1 MKAYKVIKKSKT
13 LQSEILLPASK
24 SISNRLLVMRSLEK
38 ALVHFDNLS
47 ESDDTYLMRLYLS
60 FIATCSDSKIPMVVD
75 AHNAGTVFRFLT
87 AYLAQKPGKWLV
99 TGSDRMKQRP
109 VADLVAAL
117 RSVGAE
123 IEYKEKEGYP
133 PLMIYGKRLSGD
145 EVEINASTSSQFV
158 SAMMLVAPHFT
169 NGLKIKLTGKA
180 VSTSY
185 IDMTLKLM
193 RDFLVEVDYKDHEI
207 QVQHGHYFVRKL
219 TVEAD
224 WSSAAFWYQMVAF
237 LPDARI
243 SLPGLQ
249 DKSTQGDRFL
259 VEVFEKLG
267 VHTEFSE
274 QGVVL
279 THSGK
284 TSSEINFDFSDAP
297 DIVPS
302 VMTTCAALGVKG
314 FFTGIEHLRVKESDR
329 IAVMQNELGKIGAQI
344 EKKGNGYELIPG
356 KKISESPVFESYKD
370 HRIAMCL
377 APLALLYDEVKV
389 EDPDVVIKSY
399 PNYWKDLESTGC
411 FKLVKEK

>member
-1 MKAYKVIKKSKT
+1 MKAYKILKKSNI
-13 LQSEILLPASK
+13 LQSEMILPASK
-24 SISNRLLVMRSLEK
+24 SISNRLLVMRSMEK

-47 ESDDTYLMRLYLS
+47 ESEDTYLMRLYLS
-60 FIATCSDSKIPMVVD
+60 FISTCSNSKIPLVVD

-87 AYLAQKPGKWLV
+87 AYLAQKPGKWLI

-109 VADLVAAL
+109 VADLVTAL
-117 RSVGAE
+117 QSIGAE
-123 IEYKEKEGYP
+123 IEYTEKEGFP
-133 PLMIYGKRLSGD
+133 PLMIYGKRLSGN
-145 EVEINASTSSQFV
+145 EVKINASTSSQFV
-158 SAMMLVAPHFT
+158 SAMMLIAPHFA

-185 IDMTLKLM
+185 INMTLKLM
-193 RDFLVEVDYKDHEI
+193 KDFLVDVDYKGNEI
-207 QVQHGHYFVRKL
+207 HVHHGHYFVRKL

-237 LPDARI
+237 LPHARI
-243 SLPGLQ
+243 SLPGLR
-249 DKSTQGDRFL
+249 DESTQGDRFL

-267 VHTEFSE
+267 VNTEFLE
-274 QGVVL
+274 DGVVL

-284 TSSEINFDFSDAP
+284 AAEEIKFNFSDAP

-302 VMTTCAALGVKG
+302 VMTTCAALGTKG

-329 IAVMQNELGKIGAQI
+329 IESMKIELGKIGAQI
-344 EKKGNGYELIPG
+344 TKKGEGYVLIPG
-356 KKISESPVFESYKD
+356 KEISKPLIFKSYKD
-370 HRIAMCL
+370 HRMAMCL

-399 PNYWKDLESTGC
+399 PNYWKDLEATGC
-411 FKLVKEK
+411 FNLIKVE

>member
-1 MKAYKVIKKSKT
+1 MKAYKVLKESET
-13 LQSEILLPASK
+13 LQSEIMLPASK

-47 ESDDTYLMRLYLS
+47 ESEDTYMMRLYLS
-60 FIATCSDSKIPMVVD
+60 LIATCSDSSIPMVID

-87 AYLAQKPGKWLV
+87 AYLAQKHGKWLV

-109 VADLVAAL
+109 VDDLVTAL
-117 RSVGAE
+117 RSVGAQ
-123 IEYKEKEGYP
+123 IEYTEEEGFP
-133 PLMIYGKRLSGD
+133 PLMITGKRLSGD
-145 EVEINASTSSQFV
+145 EVEINASKSSQFV
-158 SAMMLVAPHFT
+158 SAMMLIAPHFT
-169 NGLKIKLTGKA
+169 KGLKIKLTGKP

-193 RDFLVEVDYKDHEI
+193 KEFLVDVDYKDREI

-237 LPDARI
+237 QPGARI

-267 VHTEFSE
+267 VKTEFSE
-274 QGVVL
+274 EGAVL
-279 THSGK
+279 THAGK
-284 TSSEINFDFSDAP
+284 VLSEIRFDFSDAP

-314 FFTGIEHLRVKESDR
+314 FFKGIEHLRVKESDR
-329 IAVMQNELGKIGAQI
+329 IESMQNELGKIGAQI
-344 EKKGNGYELIPG
+344 VKKGNGYELIPE
-356 KKISESPVFESYKD
+356 KKTPGSLVFEIYGD

-389 EDPDVVIKSY
+389 EDPEVVVKSY
-399 PNYWKDLESTGC
+399 PNYWRDLESTGC
-411 FKLVKEK
+411 FKMVKEE

>member
-1 MKAYKVIKKSKT
+1 MKAYKVLKNSES
-13 LQSEILLPASK
+13 LQSEIVLPASK

-38 ALVHFDNLS
+38 ALVHYDNLS
-47 ESDDTYLMRLYLS
+47 ESDDTHLMRLYLS
-60 FIATCSDSKIPMVVD
+60 FISTCSDSKIPMVVD

-87 AYLAQKPGKWLV
+87 AYLAQKPGKWLM

-109 VADLVAAL
+109 VGDLVTAL
-117 RSVGAE
+117 RSVGAQ
-123 IEYKEKEGYP
+123 IEYKEKEGFP
-133 PLMIYGKRLSGD
+133 PLLINGKRLSGN

-169 NGLKIKLTGKA
+169 NGLKIKLTGEP

-193 RDFLVEVDYKDHEI
+193 KDFLVDVDYKDNEI
-207 QVQHGHYFVRKL
+207 QVHHGHYFVRKL

-237 LPDARI
+237 LPGTRI

-259 VEVFEKLG
+259 VDVFEKLG
-267 VHTEFSE
+267 VKTEFSDD
-274 QGVVL
+274 GVVL
-279 THSGK
+279 TPSGNVA
-284 TSSEINFDFSDAP
+284 SEIKFDFSDAP

-314 FFTGIEHLRVKESDR
+314 LFTGIEHLRVKESDR
-329 IAVMQNELGKIGAQI
+329 IESMQNELGKIGAQI
-344 EKKGNGYELIPG
+344 IKKGKGYELIPG
-356 KKISESPVFESYKD
+356 KKTTDTLVFDSYKD

-377 APLALLYDEVKV
+377 APLALLYDEVKI

-399 PNYWKDLESTGC
+399 PGYWKDLESTGC
-411 FKLVKEK
+411 FKLVMEK

>member
-1 MKAYKVIKKSKT
+1 MKAYKVLKKSKT
-13 LQSEILLPASK
+13 LQSEIVLPASK

-109 VADLVAAL
+109 VADLVDAL

-123 IEYKEKEGYP
+123 IEYKEKEGFP
-133 PLMIYGKRLSGD
+133 PLMIYGKRLSGN
-145 EVEINASTSSQFV
+145 EVKINASTSSQFV

-193 RDFLVEVDYKDHEI
+193 KDFLVDVDYKDNEI
-207 QVQHGHYFVRKL
+207 KVHHGHYFVRKL

-243 SLPGLQ
+243 SLLGLQ

-259 VEVFEKLG
+259 VDVFEKLG
-267 VHTEFSE
+267 VKTEFSDE
-274 QGVVL
+274 GVVL
-279 THSGK
+279 IHSGK
-284 TSSEINFDFSDAP
+284 VSSDIKFDFSDAP

-329 IAVMQNELGKIGAQI
+329 IESMQTELGKIGAQI
-344 EKKGNGYELIPG
+344 VEKGNGYELIPG
-356 KKISESPVFESYKD
+356 KKISEPLVFDSYKD

>member
-1 MKAYKVIKKSKT
+1 MKAYKVLKKSKT

-47 ESDDTYLMRLYLS
+47 ESDDTCLMRLYLS

-123 IEYKEKEGYP
+123 IEYKEIEGYP
-133 PLMIYGKRLSGD
+133 SLMIYGKRLSGD

-193 RDFLVEVDYKDHEI
+193 RDFLVEVDYKDNEI
-207 QVQHGHYFVRKL
+207 HVQHGHYFVRKL

-237 LPDARI
+237 LSDARI

-284 TSSEINFDFSDAP
+284 TSSEIKFDFSDAP

-344 EKKGNGYELIPG
+344 EKNGNGYELIPG
-356 KKISESPVFESYKD
+356 KKTSEQLVFESYKD

-389 EDPDVVIKSY
+389 GDPDVVIKSY

>member
-1 MKAYKVIKKSKT
+1 MKAYKVLKKNKT
-13 LQSEILLPASK
+13 LQSEIVLPASK

-47 ESDDTYLMRLYLS
+47 ESDDTYMMRLYLS

-99 TGSDRMKQRP
+99 TGSERMKQRP
-109 VADLVAAL
+109 VADLVTAL
-117 RSVGAE
+117 RSVGAQ
-123 IEYKEKEGYP
+123 IEYKEEEGFP
-133 PLMIYGKRLSGD
+133 PLMITGKRLSGD
-145 EVEINASTSSQFV
+145 EVEINASKSSQFV
-158 SAMMLVAPHFT
+158 TAMMLVAPHFT
-169 NGLKIKLTGKA
+169 NGLKIKLTGKP

-193 RDFLVEVDYKDHEI
+193 KDFLVDVDFQDNQI

-224 WSSAAFWYQMVAF
+224 WSSAAFWYQMAAF
-237 LPDARI
+237 LPDSRI

-259 VEVFEKLG
+259 AEVFDKLG
-267 VHTEFSE
+267 VKTEFSDE
-274 QGVVL
+274 GVVL
-279 THSGK
+279 MHSGN
-284 TSSEINFDFSDAP
+284 TSSEIKFDFSDAP

-302 VMTTCAALGVKG
+302 VMTACAALGVKG

-329 IAVMQNELGKIGAQI
+329 IESMQNELGKIGAQI
-344 EKKGNGYELIPG
+344 VKNGKGYELIPG
-356 KKISESPVFESYKD
+356 KKNAETLTFESYGD

-411 FKLVKEK
+411 FKLVMEK